1 MNDFKYLKE
10 SYRLWLGGL
19 TDFHSDEPLK
29 KYKRIQKV
37 ATWTIAIPVVIII
50 LLLTAFTMDYDIE
63 LKHELVLILLP
74 VFLFIWSLTL
84 SSHIRRFK
92 FRQKNY
98 KTFLI
103 VSLICY
109 FVGFTFMEFF
119 RNESWKT
126 MIGVMA
132 LFIPGFMTEANDVKT
147 DRDELFE
154 RIDEHGS

>member
-63 LKHELVLILLP
+63 VKYDILLFILP
-74 VFLFIWSLTL
+74 GFLIIWSLTI

-98 KTFLI
+98 KKFL
-103 VSLICY
+103 LISIIC
-109 FVGFTFMEFF
+109 FIVGFTFMEIFKQ
-119 RNESWKT
+119 ESWKYL
-126 MIGVMA
+126 IGVWI
-132 LFIPGFMTEANDVKT
+132 LFIPSFITNANDVKT

>member
-1 MNDFKYLKE
+1 MNDLKYLKE
-10 SYRLWLGGL
+10 SYRLWLGGI
-19 TDFHSDEPLK
+19 TDFNSDEPLK
-29 KYKRIQKV
+29 KYKRIQSV
-37 ATWTIAIPVVIII
+37 ARWTLVVPLIVLIM
-50 LLLTAFTMDYDIE
+50 LFTAFTMDYDIE
-63 LKHELVLILLP
+63 FKHEFVLILLP

-98 KTFLI
+98 KSFLI

-109 FVGFTFMEFF
+109 LVGFTFIEFF
-119 RNESWKT
+119 KNESWKF

-132 LFIPGFMTEANDVKT
+132 ILIPGFMTNTNDVKT

-154 RIDEHGS
+154 RIEEDGN